1 MPNQSVDAVTP
12 GIQENQEFT
21 NPESTLNAN
30 CQANAETTVI
40 TA

>member
-1 MPNQSVDAVTP
+1 MPNQSVVAETP
-12 GIQENQEFT
+12 GTHANQEFT

-30 CQANAETTVI
+30 CQAKAETTVM